1 MKNNLNWFILVTGVL
16 VVCNSYGIDNVRCS
30 RMLNDGWYKTYRWQ
44 GVGNKFP
51 DMTNET
57 KRNGSSKAYTD
68 ISSEGTTAGLDPKFT
83 SNYSTFA
90 TQAVSSFGDCSM
102 FALMERRNQRDLYLA
117 QNFAQVRKEIA
128 EGRGLHMET
137 LAYMSLC
144 EEDAQ
149 VDFNMTLQLG
159 FEKIYSSRA
168 QNLGSAI
175 DELIAGSERLKHK
188 CFNLSSI

>member
-1 MKNNLNWFILVTGVL
+1 
-16 VVCNSYGIDNVRCS
+16 
-30 RMLNDGWYKTYRWQ
+30 MLNNGWYKTYRWQ

-51 DMTNET
+51 DMTDES
-57 KRNGSSKAYTD
+57 KRNGSSKAQTD

-83 SNYSTFA
+83 SNDLSFL
-90 TQAVSSFGDCSM
+90 TQAISSFGDCSM
-102 FALMERRNQRDLYLA
+102 FALKERKNQRDLYIA

-128 EGRGLHMET
+128 EGHGLHMET

-149 VDFNMTLQLG
+149 TEFNMTLQSSYEEL
-159 FEKIYSSRA
+159 YSSKA
-168 QNLGSAI
+168 SNVGTAI
-175 DELIAGSERLKHK
+175 DKIINSAPGLNQK